1 MATKAEQ
8 GRLRAM
14 LDKMVEIHKELDIV
28 EVEIKLL
35 LSKQRRNEQSN
46 SQKAR

>member
-14 LDKMVEIHKELDIV
+14 LDKMVELHKELALI

-35 LSKQRRNEQSN
+35 LSKQRNTN
-46 SQKAR
+46 AK